1 MKSPFSLY
9 AKRLELLW
17 RLKKHGFYVRM
28 HAYEYLIGDGDKFQ
42 ALILLEPELKRA
54 ILKILN
60 NSAGNVKNIIEEIL
74 LDIDPRI
81 RVEVI

>member
-1 MKSPFSLY
+1 
-9 AKRLELLW
+9 
-17 RLKKHGFYVRM
+17 M